1 MDVSYAAI
9 YLSWT
14 LHRGILWYYY
24 YLFSFVLLDKREPKQ
39 EIWTYNVVISSIH
52 VRRMFSV
59 FEITFC
65 VCVLFLVL
73 LCKSKSETTS
83 CIWEAYQFSQIFPFF
98 YMCCTHDTHRHEHTF
113 FFSEMNIFLCLLS
126 VVCVSATCIGFYG
139 ICSGSYFRF
148 CFSFYLFLYL
158 ITKFSV
164 FSFSL
169 LVYVIVIIINIIS
182 LVVEEK
188 LEQQDTTAQAGKN
201 NVI

>member
-24 YLFSFVLLDKREPKQ
+24 YLFFRSFTFLDKREPPKQ
-39 EIWTYNVVISSIH
+39 EIWTYNVVISFIH

-73 LCKSKSETTS
+73 LVLCVKVKVKLHHVFEKRINFHRSSLSFHGTHVFLLRNE
-83 CIWEAYQFSQIFPFF
+83 YFSVF
-98 YMCCTHDTHRHEHTF
+98 
-113 FFSEMNIFLCLLS
+113 
-126 VVCVSATCIGFYG
+126 VVRVYISATCIGFYG

-148 CFSFYLFLYL
+148 CFSFYLFLVPYYES
-158 ITKFSV
+158 FCV
-164 FSFSL
+164 FSFTRFL
-169 LVYVIVIIINIIS
+169 YVIVIIINIIS

-188 LEQQDTTAQAGKN
+188 LEQQDTTAKAGKN